1 MSATPRQR
9 TGGFPQTPATAAPGR
24 SRRQDPDPNSS
35 ISSQKSTRP
44 STLPQA
50 PENASRG
57 APPSEPVIPLTIL
70 DAPQQRFY
78 ACAIYIGLLG
88 WRFYDWIKLVE
99 DNDTSAW
106 LFLKWVFID
115 FGFLFGLPELR
126 IPWLELSQPVVM
138 AIFLFHAF
146 FNFMLMF
153 NIPLPLQP
161 WLVGFMKVFYD
172 REVAVSEHTV
182 KVSSLLHNHSLIM
195 GRQIINILPEGSAVL
210 NFEQIPF
217 CIGQDRDAVKLPIQF
232 NSTIPAEME
241 LIRIDLDTN
250 QEETIKLS
258 SREVKKIAKQIK
270 DQTTDSNPVAVAIE
284 YSVKKT
290 GVYRL
295 GKVLDEYKLEVQR
308 ATKDTYVVPCP
319 KAAFRTPDNAGRCIR
334 DLSDLFIDVIGTP
347 PLKIQYS
354 RRINGNDRSFHFQS
368 LQPDDYNSP
377 LLGSPSSQLT
387 LANDDDTSWVKSQSV
402 AVRLNETLDSAGDW
416 QYAVD
421 EVQDGFGNVQKYIQ
435 SQEEADLRPRPP
447 HLVRNFHVKQ
457 RPKASLRGCDLRNPI
472 KVAKD
477 HKAKLPISF
486 SIPEKAP
493 GDTSHSL
500 TWEFSPID
508 TLTNSGDHGNKVSV
522 GSYNAKNSH
531 DKPFVQE
538 PGLYTLKS
546 VVSGSCEGEIQEP
559 SSCLLLNPLEPQ
571 LSLRAEEIPDKCAGN
586 SVGLRV
592 DLDLIGTPPF
602 QVKYDVVDQNG
613 HVRKERVDVSGL
625 RQQIELRPT
634 AAGHHKYIFKYIS
647 DDIYTNQPLS
657 GPGMVLETDV
667 KPAASA
673 VIQHPTGAM
682 GACLEEQVEVEILL
696 LGDAPFSLE
705 WELVHDG
712 KRKSERV
719 TDIQDSTYKIKT
731 KPLAKGGE
739 YTLAL
744 NSVQDRTGCRTFL
757 KDELKIS
764 VRRQRPRAAF
774 GMIENKRRIMAVE
787 NTKVDLPLRLQ
798 GDGPWTV
805 SYRNVDSGDVILK
818 KTAKNANEIL
828 AVKARGTYE
837 IVDVSDS
844 CPGTVDPQ
852 ASRFE
857 VGWYPR
863 PEITLVQSDTITS
876 EASVFVKRDVCE
888 GDIDSFEVNLK
899 GSAPYR
905 VEYDVRHKSFP
916 GSGGKG
922 SGSSIHREFD
932 TALNKASI
940 GLDTSKPGDYTYKFS
955 ALADNLYNSDKNS
968 HSLTLSQRVNAKPAA
983 SFVKPGQSFK
993 YCKTE
998 QESED
1003 TIPIKLEGVAPFY
1016 VEIEIK
1022 HHSGTVPETYR
1033 IPSIQSNSYGIHIPR
1048 QHLRL
1053 GIQHV
1058 RIREV
1063 RDARGCQ
1070 KKYEIS
1076 APNVQV
1082 HLYDAPA
1089 IYPLESR
1096 GDYCVGERIA
1106 YTLSGTPPFEIW
1118 YDFQGHQRKAKS
1130 GTTNFRRIAESPGD
1144 FTITSISDKASEC
1157 RASVDVTKKI
1167 HPLPAVKIS
1176 RGRQTRVDIHEGNE
1190 VEILFEFWGTPPFEF
1205 TYTRSSNARKNQ
1217 KSVVLETRHDVSY
1230 ESSKIVRASQEGTYE
1245 VVAIK
1250 DKFCAFSTQQV
1261 AESSKDQKMLQY

>member
-35 ISSQKSTRP
+35 VSSQKSSR
-44 STLPQA
+44 SSALPLA

-57 APPSEPVIPLTIL
+57 RPATEPVIPLTIL

-78 ACAIYIGLLG
+78 AFAIYVGLFA

-126 IPWLELSQPVVM
+126 IPWLEMSQPVVT

-161 WLVGFMKVFYD
+161 WLIGFFKVFYD

-182 KVSSLLHNHSLIM
+182 KVSSILHNHSLIM

-217 CIGQDRDAVKLPIQF
+217 CIGEGRETARLPIQF
-232 NSTIPAEME
+232 NSTVPAEME
-241 LIRIDLDTN
+241 LTRIDLETN

-258 SREVKKIAKQIK
+258 SRDVRKIAKQIK
-270 DQTTDSNPVAVAIE
+270 DQTAESNPLAHIIE
-284 YSVKKT
+284 YPVKKT

-295 GKVLDEYKLEVQR
+295 GRVLDEYKLEVQR
-308 ATKDTYVVPCP
+308 ATRDTYVVPCP
-319 KAAFRTPDNAGRCIR
+319 KAKFRTPDNQGRCIR
-334 DLSDLFIDVIGTP
+334 DLSDLLVDVTGTP
-347 PLKIQYS
+347 PLKIVYS
-354 RRINGNDRSFHFQS
+354 RTVNDKDKSFHFQS
-368 LQPDDYNSP
+368 LQPEDHTSP
-377 LLGSPSSQLT
+377 LLGSPSSSLT
-387 LANDDDTSWVKSQSV
+387 HAGDEDMSWVKPQTV
-402 AVRLNETLDSAGDW
+402 AVRLNETLDEPGRW

-421 EVQDGFGNVQKYIQ
+421 EVTDGFGNVRKYAP
-435 SQEEADLRPRPP
+435 SAEETEARA
-447 HLVRNFHVKQ
+447 
-457 RPKASLRGCDLRNPI
+457 RPKDLARTFLVKERPKVKLHGCDLRKPL
-472 KVAKD
+472 KVAKKD
-477 HKAKLPISF
+477 KARLPVHF
-486 SIPEKAP
+486 SIDGKTA
-493 GDTSHSL
+493 DASHTV
-500 TWEFSPID
+500 TWDFSPID
-508 TLTNSGDHGNKVSV
+508 SLTNSGDHGDKVSV
-522 GSYNAKNSH
+522 ASFSAVNSR
-531 DKPFVQE
+531 DQPLVSE

-546 VVSGSCEGEIQEP
+546 VSSGSCEGEVQEP

-571 LSLRAEEIPDKCAGN
+571 LSIRSEEIPDKCAGN

-602 QVKYDVVDQNG
+602 VVRYDVVDEQLKTR
-613 HVRKERVDVSGL
+613 HESVKVEGL
-625 RQQIELRPT
+625 RQQVELRPT
-634 AAGHHKYIFKYIS
+634 AAGHHKYIFKFI
-647 DDIYTNQPLS
+647 DDAIYKNRPLS
-657 GPGMVLETDV
+657 PDMTLETDV

-673 VIQHPTGAM
+673 VIHHPTGLKS
-682 GACLEEQVEVEILL
+682 ACLEEPVEVEIHLR
-696 LGDAPFSLE
+696 GDAPFSLE

-712 KRKSERV
+712 KRKSERA
-719 TDIQDSTYKIKT
+719 TGIAGPKFKIKT

-744 NSVQDRTGCRTFL
+744 NSVQDKSGCRTFL

-774 GMIENKRRIMAVE
+774 GLVENKRSIKTIE
-787 NTKVDLPLRLQ
+787 NAEVKLPLRLQ
-798 GDGPWTV
+798 GHKPWTV
-805 SYRNVDSGDVILK
+805 SYRNIDEGDAVRTEKLRNDNDIL
-818 KTAKNANEIL
+818 TVE
-828 AVKARGTYE
+828 ARGTYE
-837 IVDVSDS
+837 IIDVQDRE
-844 CPGTVDPQ
+844 CPGIVDPQ

-857 VGWYPR
+857 VDWYPR
-863 PEITLVQSDTITS
+863 PQISLIQTDTVTSDGNKF
-876 EASVFVKRDVCE
+876 AKRDVCE
-888 GDIDSFEVNLK
+888 GDIDTFEVSLK
-899 GSAPYR
+899 GSAPFHVDYK
-905 VEYDVRHKSFP
+905 VEHHPFD
-916 GSGGKG
+916 
-922 SGSSIHREFD
+922 GSSSKGQASSKKDLD
-932 TALNKASI
+932 TSLNKASI
-940 GLDTSKPGDYTYKFS
+940 PMDTSKPGRYIYQFS
-955 ALADNLYNSDKNS
+955 ELADNLYDGKTNSR
-968 HSLTLSQRVNAKPAA
+968 SLTVAQRVNAKPSAA
-983 SFVKPGQSFK
+983 FIKPGQSFK

-998 QESED
+998 QDKED
-1003 TIPIKLEGVAPFY
+1003 TIPITLNGVAPFH

-1022 HHSGTVPETYR
+1022 HHSGTIPETYR
-1033 IPSIQSNSYGIHIPR
+1033 IPSIQTNSYGIHIPR
-1048 QHLRL
+1048 QYLRL

-1070 KKYEIS
+1070 KKYEIG
-1076 APNVQV
+1076 APSVQV
-1082 HLYDAPA
+1082 HLHDAPA

-1118 YDFQGHQRKAKS
+1118 YDFQGQQRKAKS
-1130 GTTNFRRIAESPGD
+1130 GTTNFRRIAESPGE

-1157 RASVDVTKKI
+1157 RASVDITKTI

-1205 TYTRSSNARKNQ
+1205 TYTRSSNARKGQ

-1230 ESSKIVRASQEGTYE
+1230 ESSKIIRASQEGTYE

-1261 AESSKDQKMLQY
+1261 AGTGKDQKLLQY